1 MPITSMPNVN
11 ASKPKEIAAIDLG
24 SNSFHMVVARIVDG
38 SLQILSRIKQRVH
51 MADGLDTEN
60 HLSQEAMDRGLACLA
75 LFAERLQGFDEDNV
89 RIVATHTLRR
99 AVNAQQ
105 FLDQAA
111 AVLPYPIELISGQEE
126 ARLIYLG
133 VAHTQSET
141 GRRLVVDIGGGSTEM
156 VIGEGFDPI
165 FAESRQM
172 GCVSFAQRFF
182 PAGKISAGA
191 FRKACVAAQQ
201 KIENLSWQY
210 RQLNWDFALGSSGT
224 IKAIHEVILALGEKD
239 GHITRE
245 RLQQITD
252 KVLAFDDFASL
263 KLPGLP
269 DERQAVFV
277 PGLAILC
284 GVFDELQIKEMR
296 FSDGAL
302 REGVMYEMEERFRYE
317 DIRVRTALSLAERY
331 RIDREQA
338 GRVRDTALNLYQQWQ
353 ADNQDAASPRLETL
367 LGWAALLHEVGLS
380 INDSGI
386 HRHSAYILQHT
397 NLPGFNQE
405 QQNMLAT
412 LVRFQ
417 RKALKLD
424 GLPSFALFKKKQ
436 VQALIRLL
444 RMSVLFNKLRQASNP
459 PAFMRLYCHGHDWRL
474 ILPEAYL
481 AQNALVQAD
490 LEIEQNYL
498 QDIGW
503 SLTIEEAGIPAEH
516 SDD

>member
-51 MADGLDTEN
+51 MADGLDAEN

-99 AVNAQQ
+99 AVNAEQ

-182 PAGKISAGA
+182 LQENFGRRVSQSLRRRAAENRKLKLAVPSAELG
-191 FRKACVAAQQ
+191 FCSRFIRHHQSHPRGD
-201 KIENLSWQY
+201 LS
-210 RQLNWDFALGSSGT
+210 A
-224 IKAIHEVILALGEKD
+224 GEKD

-252 KVLAFDDFASL
+252 KVLTFDDFASL

-296 FSDGAL
+296 FPMAPCVKGSCMKWKSAFATKTFGCA
-302 REGVMYEMEERFRYE
+302 
-317 DIRVRTALSLAERY
+317 
-331 RIDREQA
+331 
-338 GRVRDTALNLYQQWQ
+338 
-353 ADNQDAASPRLETL
+353 PR
-367 LGWAALLHEVGLS
+367 
-380 INDSGI
+380 
-386 HRHSAYILQHT
+386 
-397 NLPGFNQE
+397 
-405 QQNMLAT
+405 
-412 LVRFQ
+412 
-417 RKALKLD
+417 
-424 GLPSFALFKKKQ
+424 
-436 VQALIRLL
+436 
-444 RMSVLFNKLRQASNP
+444 
-459 PAFMRLYCHGHDWRL
+459 
-474 ILPEAYL
+474 
-481 AQNALVQAD
+481 
-490 LEIEQNYL
+490 
-498 QDIGW
+498 
-503 SLTIEEAGIPAEH
+503 
-516 SDD
+516 